1 MTKTESL
8 FQLVQCCIYV
18 GWWTRGSP
26 ATCREVGWIGQCWTL
41 GSFPSCLFSAVLG
54 IPTLCC
60 SVNTYMPS
68 FLLTSAGQLLPYAG
82 VAGGYSPL
90 HGQVVPVP
98 MSPRAYKQPCLLQLF
113 LLKTAYFLK
122 CLDSS
127 VGIWLFGSF
136 LVWQLGV
143 YSPSSFLGSFTV
155 IVYMCWMF
163 LSSPQ
168 DGNMLALGRRYVLQL
183 LFQLILHL
191 VTVHQTLQQC
201 ELCLSLLLILG
212 YLTLENF
219 RLNLPG
225 PFPVMNILCISWEVA
240 FQLLKTVRRKPVV
253 GAPITRYDLFH
264 FLPPKLVSL

>member
-1 MTKTESL
+1 MLDS
-8 FQLVQCCIYV
+8 
-18 GWWTRGSP
+18 
-26 ATCREVGWIGQCWTL
+26 
-41 GSFPSCLFSAVLG
+41 
-54 IPTLCC
+54 
-60 SVNTYMPS
+60 
-68 FLLTSAGQLLPYAG
+68 GQLPELFVFSSVGYPYVVLQCQYIHAFFPPDLSRPTAALCRRSRRLSLYG
-82 VAGGYSPL
+82 
-90 HGQVVPVP
+90 HVVPVP
-98 MSPRAYKQPCLLQLF
+98 MSPTAYKQPCLLQLF
-113 LLKTAYFLK
+113 LLKMAYFLK
-122 CLDSS
+122 YLDLS

-225 PFPVMNILCISWEVA
+225 PCPVMNILCISWEVT
-240 FQLLKTVRRKPVV
+240 FQLLKTVRRKTCCWSTHYTIWPVPLS
-253 GAPITRYDLFH
+253 APKTCLFVENLFVDL
-264 FLPPKLVSL
+264 PGWPC